1 MKIKQLIPLGTA
13 CLSFAAAAQ
22 EQQSPFTPPA
32 VTTQTTAPA
41 GGPIVLNLTGVT
53 VTDPN
58 GQPVGPIQHI
68 LLSPAGCVDMAV
80 LSLGGQKLV
89 PVPWTLVSGT
99 GAARAQTEVAGGA
112 TMALKVDRAV
122 LQQAP
127 TVTVAQL
134 QQPQTIVQVRQYFSQ
149 VQQQQQGTGA
159 GGTSSQTDVNVGAG
173 GSLTNRTSA
182 GLTNRTGLTNAATGS
197 TNQTGI
203 LSPTGPTNSAPGRPA
218 YETNRPGQ
226 PSIIPPGRPPYN
238 RPPANRPPTN
248 TPPSTPG
255 PGSGIPGQG
264 QP

>member
-1 MKIKQLIPLGTA
+1 
-13 CLSFAAAAQ
+13 
-22 EQQSPFTPPA
+22 
-32 VTTQTTAPA
+32 
-41 GGPIVLNLTGVT
+41 
-53 VTDPN
+53 
-58 GQPVGPIQHI
+58 
-68 LLSPAGCVDMAV
+68 MAV

-112 TMALKVDRAV
+112 TLALKVDRTV
-122 LQQAP
+122 LLQAP

-134 QQPQTIVQVRQYFSQ
+134 QQPQTMVQVRQFFSQ
-149 VQQQQQGTGA
+149 VQQQQGTG
-159 GGTSSQTDVNVGAG
+159 
-173 GSLTNRTSA
+173 A

-226 PSIIPPGRPPYN
+226 PSIIPPGRSPYN

-248 TPPSTPG
+248 TPPNTPG